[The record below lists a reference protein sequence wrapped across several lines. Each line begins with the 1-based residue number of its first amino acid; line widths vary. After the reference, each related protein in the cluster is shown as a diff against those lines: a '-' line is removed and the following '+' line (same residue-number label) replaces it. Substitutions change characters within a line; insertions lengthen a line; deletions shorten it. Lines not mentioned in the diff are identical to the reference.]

1 MGGITLPGGGYVMQE
16 KDHLGRLPV
25 IQHIIPR
32 SRNVEDEYNSETEE
46 VRSYIHPFATANG
59 NYSIPLR

>member
-1 MGGITLPGGGYVMQE
+1 MLHVHTYNAEYIRERRGMGGITLPGGAYVMQE

-32 SRNVEDEYNSETEE
+32 SRNV
-46 VRSYIHPFATANG
+46 
-59 NYSIPLR
+59 

>member
-1 MGGITLPGGGYVMQE
+1 MGGITLRGGYVMQE

-32 SRNVEDEYNSETEE
+32 SRNV
-46 VRSYIHPFATANG
+46 
-59 NYSIPLR
+59 